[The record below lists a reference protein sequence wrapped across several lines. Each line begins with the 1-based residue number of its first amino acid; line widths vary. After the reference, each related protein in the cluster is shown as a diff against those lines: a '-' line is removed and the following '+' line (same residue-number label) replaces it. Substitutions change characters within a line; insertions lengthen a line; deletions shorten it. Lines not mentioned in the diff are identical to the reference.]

1 MARLLG
7 LFVER
12 DRNYEGSRRELGVG
26 ERLIAQFLAS
36 IGGIG
41 KQLAQENIAIRI
53 DRMHHKMQQ
62 FGDIRLKSLTV
73 TLCLRH
79 LQRPPFRVPMGFIDF
94 GGRTLMARRCLV
106 ARILPPPAPDARPS
120 RFFRR
125 GVFAIAKIQSAAVP
139 ALCRKSVKRMLAP
152 PPSSSDDASSDEAYA
167 RSKSCSLSGKI
178 IRKTR

>member
-1 MARLLG
+1 MARLWASLSSA
-7 LFVER
+7 

-94 GGRTLMARRCLV
+94 GGRTGPSWARRCLV
-106 ARILPPPAPDARPS
+106 ARILPPWRRMQGLRGFSGAEFSHRKKPICRG
-120 RFFRR
+120 FRR
-125 GVFAIAKIQSAAVP
+125 SVANLLKECLLRRRLQATMEAPMKLTHGPKVFTFWKDHP
-139 ALCRKSVKRMLAP
+139 
-152 PPSSSDDASSDEAYA
+152 
-167 RSKSCSLSGKI
+167 
-178 IRKTR
+178 